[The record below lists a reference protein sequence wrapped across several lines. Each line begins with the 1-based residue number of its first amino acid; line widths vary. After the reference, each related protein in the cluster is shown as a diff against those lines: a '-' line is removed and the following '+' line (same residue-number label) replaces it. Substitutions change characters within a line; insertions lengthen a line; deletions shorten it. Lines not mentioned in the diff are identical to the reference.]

1 MKYSQ
6 HLVISQWLLQEY
18 LFHIIA
24 QHYANDGRTNIQQVG
39 FFGVCGILMMKKT
52 CIQRFQQ
59 LFNEW
64 TKTSTKTHIH
74 VITYIQCCH
83 LTSVVW
89 LQTVSNTLRSLQ
101 GLWNY
106 FFLVHTVFLQKYI
119 ISLYFWPVK
128 HCKWIIYSL
137 NPLKQLP
144 NPLPIYQKHFLN
156 MKK

>member
-1 MKYSQ
+1 MPMMEGPIYSRLGF
-6 HLVISQWLLQEY
+6 LVFVVLNMYTEIPATLQWMDK
-18 LFHIIA
+18 
-24 QHYANDGRTNIQQVG
+24 N
-39 FFGVCGILMMKKT
+39 
-52 CIQRFQQ
+52 
-59 LFNEW
+59 FNKD
-64 TKTSTKTHIH
+64 THTSDYG
-74 VITYIQCCH
+74 TYIQCCH